1 MTSARISLHCIL
13 KWVWKMLFSFFR
25 KCYGLLGYDLAFARC
40 QNPWKHRI
48 SVLLLFLLFFIDSA
62 VFYISTSISHEPRL
76 LKPINRAIFWK
87 NSKRFSTNAEINCS
101 NCDWNFAVISR
112 KYKKWAIFDILMA
125 ITLGVNMTTRQ
136 MTPFFSSIFQFY
148 QLVCF
153 IFAFKDLQNSIP
165 WGPIFALCSGL

>member
-1 MTSARISLHCIL
+1 MLWIIRLWLSICKMSKPLKTQDFSVVVVFAFFCWLSSFLYFYLNIS
-13 KWVWKMLFSFFR
+13 R
-25 KCYGLLGYDLAFARC
+25 
-40 QNPWKHRI
+40 
-48 SVLLLFLLFFIDSA
+48 
-62 VFYISTSISHEPRL
+62 TTT

-148 QLVCF
+148 QLVYF

-165 WGPIFALCSGL
+165 WDPIFALCSGL